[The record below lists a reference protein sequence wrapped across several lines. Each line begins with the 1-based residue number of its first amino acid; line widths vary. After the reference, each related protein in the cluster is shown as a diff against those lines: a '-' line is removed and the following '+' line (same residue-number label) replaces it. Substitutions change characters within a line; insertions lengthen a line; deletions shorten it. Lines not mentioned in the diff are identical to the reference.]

1 MLNKNRR
8 LQSVHRIA
16 NNLKL
21 EFSYQ
26 NFYSDFDQGISFGW
40 TEVRLPEAR
49 DKQLWLLVFQET
61 GKSVVALL
69 TNEKP
74 VSAKKVA
81 RLISYYF
88 GRYSGC
94 EDPVRFVKQEFKIEK
109 FRIETLPAIRNWLFW
124 ISVAFTMLFDFQ
136 THREILRKI
145 IDYSKSF
152 PNPATFLYYR
162 ILRGINY
169 LLRDFFPYGGLAR
182 AKFS

>member
-21 EFSYQ
+21 QFSYQ
-26 NFYSDFDQGISFGW
+26 TFYPGFDAKISFGW
-40 TEVRLPEAR
+40 TKVWLPEAR
-49 DKQLWLLVFQET
+49 DKKLWLLVFEET
-61 GKSVVALL
+61 GKSPVALL

-74 VSAKKVA
+74 VSPKKVA

-94 EDPVRFVKQEFKIEK
+94 EDSVRFIKQEFKIEK
-109 FRIETLPAIRNWLFW
+109 FRIETMPAIRNWFFW

-145 IDYSKSF
+145 LDYSKSF

-182 AKFS
+182 ARIS

>member
-16 NNLKL
+16 NNLRL
-21 EFSYQ
+21 TFSYQ
-26 NFYSDFDQGISFGW
+26 TFYPGFDQQISFGW
-40 TEVRLPEAR
+40 TEVWLPDAK
-49 DKQLWLLVFQET
+49 DKKLWLLVFQET
-61 GKSVVALL
+61 GKSPVALL

-74 VSAKKVA
+74 VSPKKAA

-94 EDPVRFVKQEFKIEK
+94 EDPVRFVKQEFKLEK
-109 FRIETLPAIRNWLFW
+109 FRIEGMPAIRNWFFW

-136 THREILRKI
+136 IRREILRKI

-162 ILRGINY
+162 ILRGISY

>member
-1 MLNKNRR
+1 MLNQNRR

-16 NNLKL
+16 NRLKL
-21 EFSYQ
+21 TFSYQ
-26 NFYSDFDQGISFGW
+26 TFYPAFDKKILFAW
-40 TEVRLPEAR
+40 TPVWLPEAR
-49 DKQLWLLVFQET
+49 DKRLWLLVFQEV
-61 GKSVVALL
+61 GKSPVALL

-74 VSAKKVA
+74 KSSKKVA

-94 EDPVRFVKQEFKIEK
+94 EDPVRFLKQEFKLEK
-109 FRIETLPAIRNWLFW
+109 FLIEGLDSLRNWFFW

-136 THREILRKI
+136 THREILRAI

-152 PNPATFLYYR
+152 SESVSFLYYR
-162 ILRGINY
+162 ILRGISY
-169 LLRDFFPYGGLAR
+169 LLRDFFTYGGLAR